1 MMAKGHK
8 RLKHFSSHSII
19 SYSPQPGQ
27 ATEVQVHGLPGCKVS
42 CDLHMEHLNPLTMES
57 LGANKKAI
65 IRVGKAVAL
74 LARITKSFDE
84 AVGVSQPRS
93 KHYGKFRG

>member
-1 MMAKGHK
+1 
-8 RLKHFSSHSII
+8 
-19 SYSPQPGQ
+19 
-27 ATEVQVHGLPGCKVS
+27 
-42 CDLHMEHLNPLTMES
+42 MES

-93 KHYGKFRG
+93 KHARKRGPENCGGATIYLLKIRHLQLFDIHKTILQNNKQNYGKANPTWENVQAELLRGSL